1 MLSTQSV
8 VPSTEIVTAVTPTLS
23 LAEAV
28 TVTLPDTVAPFA
40 GAVMLTAGGVVSGG
54 GGGGGGGGELEPGKT
69 VTQVLAASIKP

>member
-1 MLSTQSV
+1 MLSTQSA

-28 TVTLPDTVAPFA
+28 TVTVPDTVAPLA
-40 GAVMLTAGGVVSGG
+40 GAVMPTAGGVVSGG

-69 VTQVLAASIKP
+69 VM

>member
-54 GGGGGGGGELEPGKT
+54 GGGGGELEPGKT

>member
-23 LAEAV
+23 PAEAV

-54 GGGGGGGGELEPGKT
+54 GGGGGGGELEPGKT

>member
-23 LAEAV
+23 PAEAV

-40 GAVMLTAGGVVSGG
+40 GAVMLSVGGVVSGG
-54 GGGGGGGGELEPGKT
+54 GGG
-69 VTQVLAASIKP
+69 